1 MAEIKVLATLENL
14 ETVTDFID
22 MQLENCTIKI
32 ITQINLA
39 VEEIFV
45 NIVNYAY
52 DSEIGHATIRCEVEG
67 NPKRIVIDFLDEG
80 IPYNPMIND
89 DPDITSSAEE
99 RKIGGLG
106 IFMVKK
112 LVNEIEYTFKD
123 GKNILTIKK
132 KI

>member
-1 MAEIKVLATLENL
+1 MVEIKVLATLENL
-14 ETVTDFID
+14 ETVTEFID
-22 MQLENCTIKI
+22 KQLENCPMKI
-32 ITQINLA
+32 VTQINLA

-45 NIVNYAY
+45 NIVKYAY
-52 DSEIGHATIRCEVEG
+52 KSEIGNATIRCEVKD

-89 DPDITSSAEE
+89 DPDITLSAEE
-99 RKIGGLG
+99 RNIGGLG